1 MPLSLFGRSSPRRKS
16 RKQHEV
22 EPDTAKSDEPLR
34 KSWSRSLSKTSSRL
48 TRSLSALSLGRSRS
62 DVTAASSVSDT
73 REAEDRFEVLEEIG
87 RGAFSTV
94 VLARKR
100 QPPDEGCLFAMKV
113 CQKKEPGKKDRRKPP
128 NSKAEPFILGF
139 LQSKGGPF
147 VIDLRYAFQAQDSF
161 YLVTDYFSRGSLET
175 LLKRRQVSLESCV
188 AAFAELVVALTFL
201 HANGVVHRDCKPSN
215 VLIDDQGHC
224 VVADFGLAALGK
236 DPISGCRSFC
246 GSVEYMA
253 PEILRGHAYGVAVDW
268 WALGILVGELA
279 TGSTPFH
286 AETPRQLMASIL
298 NDAPSL
304 PEDEALAVTLE
315 ALLEKEPHSRPLAD
329 DVRAAP
335 AFSGTDW
342 HAVESLLAPP
352 FPELDEAS
360 YHQEPSPAME
370 VSRVTTSPESS
381 LEATTALDRRRVH
394 RTMSAPLQMP
404 PPPPRTGDTASPR
417 AWASRSPAA
426 VVESESD
433 DEDEAQFYAVEA
445 PPMPRPGADRYGKPR
460 LETLAVAEF

>member
-1 MPLSLFGRSSPRRKS
+1 
-16 RKQHEV
+16 
-22 EPDTAKSDEPLR
+22 
-34 KSWSRSLSKTSSRL
+34 
-48 TRSLSALSLGRSRS
+48 
-62 DVTAASSVSDT
+62 
-73 REAEDRFEVLEEIG
+73 
-87 RGAFSTV
+87 
-94 VLARKR
+94 
-100 QPPDEGCLFAMKV
+100 
-113 CQKKEPGKKDRRKPP
+113 
-128 NSKAEPFILGF
+128 
-139 LQSKGGPF
+139 
-147 VIDLRYAFQAQDSF
+147 
-161 YLVTDYFSRGSLET
+161 
-175 LLKRRQVSLESCV
+175 
-188 AAFAELVVALTFL
+188 
-201 HANGVVHRDCKPSN
+201 
-215 VLIDDQGHC
+215 
-224 VVADFGLAALGK
+224 
-236 DPISGCRSFC
+236 
-246 GSVEYMA
+246 MA

-298 NDAPSL
+298 NDAPTL

-335 AFSGTDW
+335 AFASTDW
-342 HAVESLLAPP
+342 HAVEQLLAPP
-352 FPELDEAS
+352 FPEIDSES
-360 YHQEPSPAME
+360 FVPEPSPAME

-381 LEATTALDRRRVH
+381 LEATTALDRRRVQ
-394 RTMSAPLQMP
+394 RCASAPLQMP

-445 PPMPRPGADRYGKPR
+445 PTMPRPGADRYGKPR